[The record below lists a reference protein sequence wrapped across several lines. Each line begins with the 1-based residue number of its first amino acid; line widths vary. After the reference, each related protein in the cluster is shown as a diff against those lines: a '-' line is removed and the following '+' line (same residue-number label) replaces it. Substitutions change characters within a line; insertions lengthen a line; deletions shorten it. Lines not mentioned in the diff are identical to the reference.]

1 MAFVVTIYKN
11 KEFGYVKKYYCLWL
25 ISPEIQ
31 DVVDFVLV
39 IVEMFLKKFFSSPF
53 QIKLQLSQSE
63 QNVHNEIQ
71 WHFIFFN

>member
-31 DVVDFVLV
+31 DVLDFVVV
-39 IVEMFLKKFFSSPF
+39 IVEMFLKKGEWCSFLHSYTGGS
-53 QIKLQLSQSE
+53 
-63 QNVHNEIQ
+63 VYTYRR
-71 WHFIFFN
+71 